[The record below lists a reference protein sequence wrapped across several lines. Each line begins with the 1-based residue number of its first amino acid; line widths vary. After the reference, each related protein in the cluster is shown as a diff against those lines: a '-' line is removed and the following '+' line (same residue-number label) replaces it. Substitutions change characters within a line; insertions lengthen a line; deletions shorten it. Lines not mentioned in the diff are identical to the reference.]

1 MGSETLNGDSSAE
14 IHRRRRAHRTGW
26 LTGLTAITVSVA
38 LALPAVLATPAS
50 AVVGAAAPTLSVT
63 ATQTSWIVAGQE
75 QPFYAAML
83 GAIGAPV
90 TAANLQ
96 VMEAWARAEGS
107 RSAYNPWNT
116 TQRTRECAYQVDSN
130 NSTAYATA
138 ECAVAAM
145 KRQLESLYK
154 AVVAAFVA
162 GNPEQTVAAIV
173 ASPWAGSQYGA
184 GGVWRNS
191 LIWRVYVGLPAA
203 GWKAQVTTTSPK
215 PGTTPGAVPVSRAW
229 AKKRRIALR
238 WVVAPSNG
246 LRIKRYEIRVRLRH
260 PSTRSWATWQ
270 SRLLPRSART
280 GKWAKLDRGYR
291 YQVTIRA
298 HNKAGPGPW
307 STRHNFRL

>member
-1 MGSETLNGDSSAE
+1 MESASLHGDSSAE
-14 IHRRRRAHRTGW
+14 IHTKRRPHRTVGI
-26 LTGLTAITVSVA
+26 TSLTAIAVSGA
-38 LALPAVLATPAS
+38 LGLPAVLATPAS
-50 AVVGAAAPTLSVT
+50 AAVGAAAPTLSVT
-63 ATQTSWIVAGQE
+63 ATKASWIAAGQE

-130 NSTAYATA
+130 NSTAFATA

-154 AVVAAFVA
+154 PVVAAFVA

-184 GGVWRNS
+184 GGDWRKS

-203 GWKAQVTTTSPK
+203 GWKAQVTTTTPN
-215 PGTTPGAVPVSRAW
+215 PGTSPGAVPVSRAW
-229 AKKRRIALR
+229 AKKRRIVFQWAG
-238 WVVAPSNG
+238 APSSG
-246 LRIKRYEIRVRLRH
+246 LRVKRYEIRVRQQH
-260 PSTRSWATWQ
+260 PSTRSWAAWQ
-270 SRLLPRSART
+270 SQLLPRSART

-307 STRHNFRL
+307 SVRHNFWL